1 MKQLLDFK
9 LLVSGKLSNSMNIK
23 LFEWYKP
30 HCLHDSPEPTAA
42 DQREVKGKSNYKNL
56 KCNAFPFQGANPNI
70 HREGVSKC
78 KISAHPLK
86 LCKSE

>member
-9 LLVSGKLSNSMNIK
+9 LLVSSKLSNSMNIK

-30 HCLHDSPEPTAA
+30 HYLHDSPEPTVA

-56 KCNAFPFQGANPNI
+56 KCNAFSLSGRKP
-70 HREGVSKC
+70 K
-78 KISAHPLK
+78 HPLK